1 MLTSFVMVCVF
12 VSSAQVSCSG
22 ELDSMNCL
30 HTLSYQLSKKTPMTR
45 RISYDL
51 IGVVS
56 ILLRIR
62 SELSDFRVAEYEKEP
77 GLAVAQNLH
86 EALLFGSRV
95 KWTETNNS
103 LLQEFG
109 PRHRLV
115 LDILRIVSEPEE
127 MAGLCLIEQVETD
140 YQSCVAI
147 LTRSWNA
154 INSNSRVR
162 APSFSVSEEQ
172 VAQAALLVAS
182 DTSLSWLQ
190 PDSTEAYQF
199 LVKSDYVTHMIIH
212 LRGLV
217 KQILSRI
224 LKSLDPFLVYAN
236 IKIENCNYFV
246 FAALLRGNDILE
258 DEFRRLANEE
268 KEKMRSQCRLLS
280 QELNLKRS
288 SRSLLSWLFSDHS
301 RDINNLIL
309 SQHNSVTAD
318 RVLEKNQR
326 TLAGANHVLSANL
339 LKLSKIEQNNSE
351 ALLGL
356 IREVSTRESLH
367 FIENTLRAEKLSF
380 VSSLRDLNG
389 QLSHLASESA
399 LLLQR
404 LVADLSP
411 VANCNLDSEG
421 RGVSCAPGLSF
432 VDSLRNGELLLAS
445 RAHLY
450 ERSESFIISCL
461 FLDASLFGHKKIFVG
476 NRLAFLKSDSFYH
489 HRNVSAPV
497 TCFQN
502 VSSTQH
508 RCSKYIGQWSE
519 GGEIIGPMSR
529 KDFSYILTTSFVYIQ
544 AVSGTVTVSF
554 KSGSSI
560 PVSGKPYKIDKS
572 RFPIFINGDQ
582 FQWEELSGIVKIK
595 PQTNFFL
602 NSVNDDY
609 FHFVLPQLATSLSTD
624 DFSLHWA
631 ELQDSFE
638 QNPIVKAVSI
648 TGLVICAIL
657 IATLTL
663 AIYLCCRRR
672 VDQPRLYYEW
682 YQKSKRGNRDAP
694 PRPPKAPR
702 GVNDNPPKRSFLSRF
717 RKKSEPPAQVI
728 EERSVMLGGPDKQAA
743 SSSKN

>member
-1 MLTSFVMVCVF
+1 MLTSIALMVGVF
-12 VSSAQVSCSG
+12 VSSAQVRCSG

-30 HTLSYQLSKKTPMTR
+30 ATLSHQLSKKTPMTR

-56 ILLRIR
+56 ILLKIKT
-62 SELSDFRVAEYEKEP
+62 ELSDFRVAKYDKEP

-95 KWTETNNS
+95 RWTETNNS
-103 LLQEFG
+103 LLQGFG
-109 PRHRLV
+109 PHHRLV
-115 LDILRIVSEPEE
+115 LDILRIVSEPGE

-140 YQSCVAI
+140 YQSCVSI

-154 INSNSRVR
+154 INSNSRVQ
-162 APSFSVSEEQ
+162 APSFSVTEEQ
-172 VAQAALLVAS
+172 IAQAQLLVAS

-190 PDSTEAYQF
+190 PDSTETYQF
-199 LVKSDYVTHMIIH
+199 LIKGDHVTEMILHLRELVKHLLSKIVKS
-212 LRGLV
+212 LN
-217 KQILSRI
+217 
-224 LKSLDPFLVYAN
+224 PFLVYAPV
-236 IKIENCNYFV
+236 KINNCNYFL
-246 FAALLRGNDILE
+246 FAALLRGKNIME
-258 DEFRRLANEE
+258 DEFRSLTNEE
-268 KEKMRSQCRLLS
+268 KEQIKSQCRLLS

-288 SRSLLSWLFSDHS
+288 SRSLLSWLFEDHS

-309 SQHNSVTAD
+309 SQHDSVTAD

-326 TLAGANHVLSANL
+326 TLAGANYILSTNL
-339 LKLSKIEQNNSE
+339 LKLSQIEQNNSE
-351 ALLGL
+351 ALLSL

-367 FIENTLRAEKLSF
+367 FIENALRAEKLSF
-380 VSSLRDLNG
+380 VSSLRDLNVR
-389 QLSHLASESA
+389 LSHLASESA

-411 VANCNLDSEG
+411 MANCNLDSEG
-421 RGVSCAPGLSF
+421 RGVSCAPDLAF
-432 VDSLRNGELLLAS
+432 VDSLENGELLLAS

-450 ERSESFIISCL
+450 ERSESFIINCL

-508 RCSKYIGQWSE
+508 RCSKYIGQYSE
-519 GGEIIGPMSR
+519 GGDIIGPMSR
-529 KDFSYILTTSFVYIQ
+529 KDFSYILTTNYIYIQ
-544 AVSGTVTVSF
+544 AVSGTITVSF
-554 KSGSSI
+554 KSGTSV
-560 PVSGKPYKIDKS
+560 PVSGKPFKINKS
-572 RFPIFINGDQ
+572 RFPVFVNGDQ
-582 FQWEELSGIVKIK
+582 FQWEELSGIVEIK

-609 FHFVLPQLATSLSTD
+609 FHFVLPQLATSLSSD

-631 ELQDSFE
+631 EMQDSFQ

-648 TGLVICAIL
+648 TGLVICAVF

-663 AIYLCCRRR
+663 AIYLCCRKR
-672 VDQPRLYYEW
+672 VDQPRLYAEW
-682 YQKSKRGNRDAP
+682 YNKSKRTSDSVP
-694 PRPPKAPR
+694 PRPPKASRAGAGEAP
-702 GVNDNPPKRSFLSRF
+702 GRSFLSRF
-717 RKKSEPPAQVI
+717 RKAKPPAQVI
-728 EERSVMLGGPDKQAA
+728 EERSVMLSD
-743 SSSKN
+743 N